1 MTFDV
6 LGGGEGLLG
15 GLELVDALNHRLP
28 RHGAGP
34 DGGGGGGGASVGY
47 MPPPAG
53 VYTRPLKFT
62 PCNRHSPPVTDV
74 RPL

>member
-34 DGGGGGGGASVGY
+34 DGGGGGGGGGGECRLHA
-47 MPPPAG
+47 PARG
-53 VYTRPLKFT
+53 RV
-62 PCNRHSPPVTDV
+62 HSPPELH
-74 RPL
+74 PL